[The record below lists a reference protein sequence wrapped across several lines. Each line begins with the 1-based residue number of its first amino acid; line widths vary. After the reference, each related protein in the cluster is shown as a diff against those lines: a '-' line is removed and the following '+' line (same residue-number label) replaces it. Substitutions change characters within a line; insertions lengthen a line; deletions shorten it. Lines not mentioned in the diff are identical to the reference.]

1 MLLAD
6 TLFPPIGGWKA
17 SSIAVYYPVIFKAR
31 KGSTLSLI
39 NGVQV
44 LETQGM
50 PIRCLHGFCSKWE
63 QFEFLGSCLCLLAL
77 LWGTVSEAGWPSR
90 TVLSFSFAI
99 CLMVVSV
106 YVFKIP
112 IWITWTKEIKSSGK
126 TGKELFC
133 RIAKEG
139 KTWCKGQLEGIKS
152 NVAALSFPVIEL
164 ASKDQQH
171 ETFWYLKFHVNLNTD
186 FYESHFSTA
195 SKKGFASS
203 AVGTCRKPHPAN

>member
-1 MLLAD
+1 M
-6 TLFPPIGGWKA
+6 
-17 SSIAVYYPVIFKAR
+17 
-31 KGSTLSLI
+31 
-39 NGVQV
+39 QV
-44 LETQGM
+44 LETQSM
-50 PIRCLHGFCSKWE
+50 PIWCLHGFCSKWE
-63 QFEFLGSCLCLLAL
+63 QFRSLGSCLCLLAL
-77 LWGTVSEAGWPSR
+77 LWGTVSETGWPSR

-171 ETFWYLKFHVNLNTD
+171 EAFWYLKFHVNLNTD

-195 SKKGFASS
+195 SKKRVCFFCCWHSRETTSCKLTDIGWAFT
-203 AVGTCRKPHPAN
+203 VGYTCGLSWILRYVVVYTLWEIQTQVPAQ